1 MKAFYMDESGEWNP
15 VVRDAD
21 YPVFVLGGI
30 IADKDYADGPLT
42 DAVNDFKRE
51 LFGDS
56 GIILHTADIAR
67 NHRQQRPDH
76 IAVKVK
82 GAALCYAENS
92 PALPA

>member
-15 VVRDAD
+15 AVRDAD
-21 YPVFVLGGI
+21 YPVFVLGGV
-30 IADKDYADGPLT
+30 IADKDYADGPMT
-42 DAVNDFKRE
+42 DAFNGFKRD

-67 NHRQQRPDH
+67 NHRQLRPDH

>member
-15 VVRDAD
+15 AVRDAD
-21 YPVFVLGGI
+21 YPVFVLGGV
-30 IADKDYADGPLT
+30 IADKDYADGPMT
-42 DAVNDFKRE
+42 DAFNGFKRD
-51 LFGDS
+51 LFGNS

-67 NHRQQRPDH
+67 NHRQLRPDH

-82 GAALCYAENS
+82 GAALCYAESS